1 MIKQRGRTVVA
12 TSGRACIS
20 YNPMDYKQFRK
31 HLSETKGRSAA
42 DIDAMTEGLSV
53 VIRQTCS
60 ELDSIA
66 VPTFGTFV
74 AVKHNEEVRQDLSTG
89 KRMLLPPEIN
99 IEFHPGAMLL
109 KKLKGPDEII

>member
-1 MIKQRGRTVVA
+1 
-12 TSGRACIS
+12 
-20 YNPMDYKQFRK
+20 MDYRQFRK
-31 HLSETKGRSAA
+31 HLSELTGRSAA

-53 VIRQTCS
+53 VLRQTCA

-89 KRMLLPPEIN
+89 KSMLVPPEID

-109 KKLKGPDEII
+109 KKIKGPEEII